1 MRPSRVAA
9 AREVIVE
16 STFPTPLIEPLPVS
30 MGIIIP
36 DELYNFIYTEDI
48 PDQSLWTIA
57 LGDANVAMLAP
68 LFKGM
73 FRAHTGFESLAYAG
87 RRRSLDGVIE
97 PKLEKFEF
105 DVPTGERDEFVEVWL
120 QYQITV
126 YEPDGGT
133 VIQWPVS
140 GYGKSELIRDP
151 EDAVQRAAI
160 VAMREAGATISTKF
174 SEQPEV
180 KEWLGSKGHA
190 APVTIGPQAAVGE
203 SAPTTLARRRASSV
217 APFRIIALAVSL
229 PLLRRLRHHLA
240 HRALQTN
247 RRGHRRG
254 RARRDSRAQATL
266 DARSRGRVRS
276 VPQ

>member
-1 MRPSRVAA
+1 MSLLPLGPSKLRLLAVAA
-9 AREVIVE
+9 TACLASCGGSQVIVE
-16 STFPTPLIEPLPVS
+16 STFPKPLIEPLPVS
-30 MGIIIP
+30 MGVVIP

-68 LFKGM
+68 LFEGM
-73 FRAHTGFESLAYAG
+73 FRETRDLESLAAADAT
-87 RRRSLDGVIE
+87 LDGVIE

-140 GYGKSELIRDP
+140 GYGKSELLRDP

-160 VAMREAGATISTKF
+160 VAMREAGATIATKF
-174 SEQPEV
+174 SDQPQV
-180 KEWLGSKGHA
+180 RTWLGSKGNA
-190 APVTIGPQAAVGE
+190 TPVTVGPQAAVGSSTAAE
-203 SAPTTLARRRASSV
+203 SAP
-217 APFRIIALAVSL
+217 L
-229 PLLRRLRHHLA
+229 PE
-240 HRALQTN
+240 
-247 RRGHRRG
+247 
-254 RARRDSRAQATL
+254 
-266 DARSRGRVRS
+266 
-276 VPQ
+276 

>member
-1 MRPSRVAA
+1 MRVSPLDRSRLHWLATAA
-9 AREVIVE
+9 SVCLTGCGASEVIVE

-57 LGDANVAMLAP
+57 LGDANVAMLGP
-68 LFKGM
+68 IFKGM
-73 FRAHTGFESLAYAG
+73 FRETRDIESLALVADD
-87 RRRSLDGVIE
+87 RTLDGVIE

-151 EDAVQRAAI
+151 EDAVQRAAV

-174 SEQPEV
+174 SEQPQV
-180 KEWLGSKGHA
+180 KEWLGGKGYA
-190 APVTIGPQAAVGE
+190 APVTVVPQAAIAE
-203 SAPTTLARRRASSV
+203 SAPGEPPE
-217 APFRIIALAVSL
+217 AP
-229 PLLRRLRHHLA
+229 
-240 HRALQTN
+240 
-247 RRGHRRG
+247 
-254 RARRDSRAQATL
+254 
-266 DARSRGRVRS
+266 
-276 VPQ
+276 VP

>member
-1 MRPSRVAA
+1 MRLLPLAPSRLRWLAIAA
-9 AREVIVE
+9 GACLAGCGGSQVIVE

-68 LFKGM
+68 IFKVM
-73 FRAHTGFESLAYAG
+73 FSQTRDVESLALVAG
-87 RRRSLDGVIE
+87 DSTLDGVIE

-151 EDAVQRAAI
+151 EDAVQRAAV
-160 VAMREAGATISTKF
+160 VAMREAGATIATKF
-174 SEQPEV
+174 SEQPQV
-180 KEWLGSKGHA
+180 KTWLGGKGHA
-190 APVTIGPQAAVGE
+190 APVTIGPQAAVDE
-203 SAPTTLARRRASSV
+203 SAAEPLP
-217 APFRIIALAVSL
+217 APL
-229 PLLRRLRHHLA
+229 P
-240 HRALQTN
+240 
-247 RRGHRRG
+247 
-254 RARRDSRAQATL
+254 
-266 DARSRGRVRS
+266 
-276 VPQ
+276 

>member
-1 MRPSRVAA
+1 MSLLPLDPSRLRWLAVAA
-9 AREVIVE
+9 ATCLAGCGGSQVIVE

-30 MGIIIP
+30 MGIVIP

-68 LFKGM
+68 LFEGM
-73 FRAHTGFESLAYAG
+73 FRDTTDLDSLALAAADAT
-87 RRRSLDGVIE
+87 LDGVIE

-126 YEPDGGT
+126 YEPDGAT

-140 GYGKSELIRDP
+140 GYGKSELLRDA

-174 SEQPEV
+174 SEQPQI
-180 KEWLGSKGHA
+180 KQWLGG
-190 APVTIGPQAAVGE
+190 IGQ
-203 SAPTTLARRRASSV
+203 
-217 APFRIIALAVSL
+217 
-229 PLLRRLRHHLA
+229 
-240 HRALQTN
+240 
-247 RRGHRRG
+247 
-254 RARRDSRAQATL
+254 
-266 DARSRGRVRS
+266 
-276 VPQ
+276 

>member
-1 MRPSRVAA
+1 MSLLSVDRSRPRWLTLAA
-9 AREVIVE
+9 GACLAGCGGSQVIVE

-57 LGDANVAMLAP
+57 LGDANVAMLEP

-73 FRAHTGFESLAYAG
+73 FRETKDVESLALVAG
-87 RRRSLDGVIE
+87 DRSLDGVIE
-97 PKLEKFEF
+97 PKLDKFEF

-140 GYGKSELIRDP
+140 GYGKSELLRDP

-174 SEQPEV
+174 SDQPQV
-180 KEWLGSKGHA
+180 KQWLGGKGHA
-190 APVTIGPQAAVGE
+190 APVTVGPQAAVGE
-203 SAPTTLARRRASSV
+203 PAAGEPPPRE
-217 APFRIIALAVSL
+217 
-229 PLLRRLRHHLA
+229 
-240 HRALQTN
+240 
-247 RRGHRRG
+247 
-254 RARRDSRAQATL
+254 
-266 DARSRGRVRS
+266 
-276 VPQ
+276 

>member
-1 MRPSRVAA
+1 MLPPPADRSSPRWLTLAA
-9 AREVIVE
+9 GAFLAGCGGSQVIVE

-57 LGDANVAMLAP
+57 LGDANVAMLEP

-73 FRAHTGFESLAYAG
+73 FRETRDVESLALVAG
-87 RRRSLDGVIE
+87 DRSLDGIIE
-97 PKLEKFEF
+97 PKLDKFEF

-120 QYQITV
+120 QYEITV
-126 YEPDGGT
+126 YDPDGGT

-140 GYGKSELIRDP
+140 GYGKSELVRDP

-174 SEQPEV
+174 SEQAQV
-180 KEWLGSKGHA
+180 KQWLGGKGYA
-190 APVTIGPQAAVGE
+190 APVTVGPQAAVGE
-203 SAPTTLARRRASSV
+203 PDAGEPARE
-217 APFRIIALAVSL
+217 
-229 PLLRRLRHHLA
+229 
-240 HRALQTN
+240 
-247 RRGHRRG
+247 
-254 RARRDSRAQATL
+254 
-266 DARSRGRVRS
+266 
-276 VPQ
+276 

>member
-1 MRPSRVAA
+1 MSLLPLDRSRLRLLAVAA
-9 AREVIVE
+9 GTCLASCGGSEVIVE
-16 STFPTPLIEPLPVS
+16 STFPRPLIEPLPVS

-57 LGDANVAMLAP
+57 LGDANVAMLEP

-73 FRAHTGFESLAYAG
+73 FRETRGVESLALAA
-87 RRRSLDGVIE
+87 SDTTLDGVIE
-97 PKLEKFEF
+97 PKLDKFEF

-140 GYGKSELIRDP
+140 GYGKSELIRDA

-174 SEQPEV
+174 SEQPQV
-180 KEWLGSKGHA
+180 REWLGGKGHG
-190 APVTIGPQAAVGE
+190 APVTVGPQAAVEGQPAT
-203 SAPTTLARRRASSV
+203 APLE
-217 APFRIIALAVSL
+217 
-229 PLLRRLRHHLA
+229 
-240 HRALQTN
+240 
-247 RRGHRRG
+247 
-254 RARRDSRAQATL
+254 
-266 DARSRGRVRS
+266 
-276 VPQ
+276 

>member
-1 MRPSRVAA
+1 MSLLPVDRSTLRWLAVAA
-9 AREVIVE
+9 GACMTGCGGSQVIVE
-16 STFPTPLIEPLPVS
+16 SSFPTPLIEPLPVN

-57 LGDANVAMLAP
+57 LGDANVAMLEP

-73 FRAHTGFESLAYAG
+73 FRQTRDVESLAGAAG
-87 RRRSLDGVIE
+87 DGGLDGVIE

-105 DVPTGERDEFVEVWL
+105 DVPNGERDEFVEVWL

-126 YEPDGGT
+126 YELDGGT

-140 GYGKSELIRDP
+140 GYGKSELLRDP

-174 SEQPEV
+174 SEQPQV
-180 KEWLGSKGHA
+180 KAWLGGIGHA
-190 APVTIGPQAAVGE
+190 APAVGPQAAVGE
-203 SAPTTLARRRASSV
+203 PANGQPA
-217 APFRIIALAVSL
+217 
-229 PLLRRLRHHLA
+229 
-240 HRALQTN
+240 RAL
-247 RRGHRRG
+247 
-254 RARRDSRAQATL
+254 D
-266 DARSRGRVRS
+266 
-276 VPQ
+276 